1 MKRKHLGIFLCVI
14 AVVGVLF
21 TVALQKKDSKSE
33 IFSFVRENQ
42 THLSQFVCDTME
54 AGKIVSTYRNWSVDY
69 YEGVGAVEF
78 LTNSFGIGPATTYEG
93 FYYNE
98 NDIPIGFQG
107 VNLNFIQNE
116 NGWTWQEADGDNY
129 EQTERIIAHWFWFK
143 ISF

>member
-78 LTNSFGIGPATTYEG
+78 LHNESRYCLWLKGASPKELKSMPLVMQRIANCKETRNNSVAAAIMK
-93 FYYNE
+93 
-98 NDIPIGFQG
+98 
-107 VNLNFIQNE
+107 NLMFIV
-116 NGWTWQEADGDNY
+116 
-129 EQTERIIAHWFWFK
+129 IILFF
-143 ISF
+143 